1 LSDKKK
7 PPLKWK
13 KPVYGIFSG
22 GGEQEKLETALLEL
36 KDTIATIQKQVNR
49 LRHAGTNQ
57 GKGIPMTDLIQRYH
71 RQTQYDPMKMGGHAL
86 DWSNQPGV
94 YKNYSGLGRVNLPEI
109 SALPDKSFSELMMPC
124 HTAPA
129 ARVVSIQDISR
140 ILFLGYGI
148 TARRQSS
155 GDDFYYRSVPSAGA
169 LYPCE
174 LYLATQ
180 SVSALENGLYHHAI
194 HRRDLSRLRAG
205 VYKDPSAAGEPRKTF
220 SASVTFYITAIFY
233 RSIWKYRDRAYR
245 YHLLDTGHL
254 VESLVLAIKS
264 MDLPCHVTYDFDD
277 SAMNAF
283 LGVDSGREGCLAVVS
298 IPGGAST
305 DERRELPVEGLS
317 HAAASRVSP
326 REEMPAAIREIHEA
340 SSRVVGVKERRCDML
355 SECGVRPQQWQ
366 SIHFE
371 AHFPEKMNYSQAV
384 MARRSRRNF
393 IPRPLGRQE
402 FQALMQTIW
411 MPDDGDFQPFHFVAL
426 GMIVGACEG
435 LDSGQYWIDPHAHAI
450 GQVRP
455 GEFSADMSRIALN
468 QQWMESAGLQFFFVA
483 PFSVI
488 ETLWGPRAYR
498 YAMISAGRLAH
509 RLYLGATALG
519 LGCCGIGAFYDRDAS
534 TLLGLN
540 PLSALLYMVAAG
552 PIKHQ
557 LK

>member
-1 LSDKKK
+1 MSVTKK

-22 GGEQEKLETALLEL
+22 GGEQEKLVTALLEL

-57 GKGIPMTDLIQRYH
+57 GKGIPMTDHIQRYH

-94 YKNYSGLGRVNLPEI
+94 YKNYSGLSRVNLPEI
-109 SALPDKSFSELMMPC
+109 SALPDKSFSEMLMPC
-124 HTAPA
+124 HAIPA
-129 ARVVSIQDISR
+129 ARGVSLQDLSR

-148 TARRQSS
+148 TARRQSY

-180 SVSALENGLYHHAI
+180 SVSDMENGLYHFAI
-194 HRRDLSRLRAG
+194 HRRDLGRLRAG
-205 VYKDPSAAGEPRKTF
+205 VYKDPSAAGEPREPFPATII
-220 SASVTFYITAIFY
+220 FYITAIFY

-277 SAMNAF
+277 SAVNAF
-283 LGVDSGREGCLAVVS
+283 LGVDSGREACLAVVR
-298 IPGGAST
+298 IPGGASP
-305 DERRELPVEGLS
+305 DEKRELPAEWLS
-317 HAAASRVSP
+317 YAAASRVSP
-326 REEMPAAIREIHEA
+326 REEMSAAIQEIHEA
-340 SSRVVGVKERRCDML
+340 SSRVVGVKVRQCDML

-366 SIHFE
+366 TIHFE
-371 AHFPEKMNYSQAV
+371 DHFPEKMNYSQAV
-384 MARRSRRNF
+384 MNRRSRRNF

-402 FQALMQTIW
+402 FQALMQMIW
-411 MPDDGDFQPFHFVAL
+411 MPDDGDLQPFHFVGS

-450 GQVRP
+450 GQVRS

-483 PFSVI
+483 PFSVS

-509 RLYLGATALG
+509 RIYLGATALG

-557 LK
+557 PK